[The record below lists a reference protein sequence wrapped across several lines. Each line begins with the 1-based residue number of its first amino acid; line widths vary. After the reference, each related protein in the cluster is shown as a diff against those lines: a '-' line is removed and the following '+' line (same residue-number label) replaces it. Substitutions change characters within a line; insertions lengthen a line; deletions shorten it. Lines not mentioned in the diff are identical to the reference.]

1 MSCHAEPGAGS
12 VATGT
17 LDIALIGCPNAGKSS
32 LFNRLTGLS
41 ATTGNYPGVTVT
53 RSRGQ
58 IRTDDGEVT
67 ITDLPGTYSLAA
79 ASPDEQ
85 VVLDHI
91 HGRLPGEGELGSSLV
106 VMDATTL
113 ERSMILFAHVFALG
127 RPTAVVLTMVDE
139 LRAGGGDV
147 DAQRLSTALGVPVV
161 EVVAHKGRGVDQVQ
175 QLANWARNWPTA
187 VVPPPVEDRAETR
200 AWITSVLE
208 TAGYRAN
215 RPNATTAGIDRI
227 LLHPVWGVVVFFLVM
242 FLFFQTVFTVAAP
255 LQEMI
260 DSAFAAL
267 GSWAGERITQPVL
280 SDFVATALIGGVG
293 GVLVFLPQ
301 IALLYI
307 LISLLESVGYMSR
320 AAFLMDRVMAR
331 SGLDGRAFV
340 AMLSSMACAV
350 PGIMATRTMAS
361 SRDRI
366 ATILSAPLMTC
377 SARLPVYVLLI
388 AMFVPA
394 DARFGPFGW
403 QSTVLFLM
411 YVLGGVA
418 ALSVARILKST
429 ILRRGALPFYL
440 EMPPYRVPTV
450 RQIAR
455 AVWMPVW
462 MFTRKVGTIILAA
475 TIALWALM
483 SFPAN
488 TAAVEGMD
496 DAQASAYVL
505 EHSYA
510 GQAGKLIEPVF
521 APQGFDWRIDVGLLG
536 SFAAR
541 EVFVST
547 MGQIAAAEDAE
558 NPADALSQ
566 LTYTHGP
573 DQGQRVFTAP
583 TIAALLVFFAFAMQ
597 CISTLATMRR
607 ETNSWKWPAVALG
620 YMFVLA
626 WVGSWLAATV
636 TAWFVGVS

>member
-1 MSCHAEPGAGS
+1 MSCHADQGS
-12 VATGT
+12 TGLITGT
-17 LDIALIGCPNAGKSS
+17 LDVALIGCPNAGKSS

-53 RSRGQ
+53 RSRGRV
-58 IRTDDGEVT
+58 RTTSGEVT
-67 ITDLPGTYSLAA
+67 LTDLPGTYSLVA

-91 HGRLPGEGELGSSLV
+91 HGQLPGEGELGSCLV

-113 ERSMILFAHVFALG
+113 ERSMTLFAHVFALG

-147 DAQRLSTALGVPVV
+147 DAQRLSHALGVPVA
-161 EVVAHKGRGVDQVQ
+161 EVVAHKGRGIQAVQDQ
-175 QLANWARNWPTA
+175 LNWAAQWPTA
-187 VVPPPVEDRAETR
+187 VIEPPVEDRAETH
-200 AWITSVLE
+200 AWITSVL
-208 TAGYRAN
+208 TSAGYRAN
-215 RPNATTAGIDRI
+215 RPNALTQGIDRI
-227 LLHPVWGVVVFFLVM
+227 LLHPVWGVAVFFLVM
-242 FLFFQTVFTVAAP
+242 FLFFQVIFTVAAP
-255 LQEMI
+255 IQGWI
-260 DSAFAAL
+260 DSGFAAL
-267 GSWAGERITQPVL
+267 GGWAGERIQQPVL
-280 SDFVATALIGGVG
+280 ADFVGSALIGGVG

-350 PGIMATRTMAS
+350 PGIMATRTLAS

-388 AMFVPA
+388 ALLVPA
-394 DARFGPFGW
+394 DSRLGPFGW
-403 QSTVLFLM
+403 QGTILFLL
-411 YVLGGVA
+411 YVLGGLA
-418 ALSVARILKST
+418 ALTVARVLKST
-429 ILRRGALPFYL
+429 VLRRGALPFYL

-455 AVWMPVW
+455 AVWVPVF
-462 MFTRKVGTIILAA
+462 MFTRKVGTIILAV

-488 TAAVEGMD
+488 TEATTGMD

-505 EHSYA
+505 EHSFA
-510 GQAGKLIEPVF
+510 GQLGKVVEPVF

-547 MGQIAAAEDAE
+547 MGQVAAAEDAE
-558 NPADALSQ
+558 NPTEALSQ
-566 LTYTHGP
+566 MTYTHGP
-573 DQGQRVFTAP
+573 REGQKVFTPP

-607 ETNSWKWPAVALG
+607 ETNSWKWPAVATG

-636 TAWFVGVS
+636 TAWALG

>member
-1 MSCHAEPGAGS
+1 MG
-12 VATGT
+12 VLTGT
-17 LDIALIGCPNAGKSS
+17 LDVALIGCPNAGKSS

-53 RSRGQ
+53 RSRGRV
-58 IRTDDGEVT
+58 RTTSGEVT
-67 ITDLPGTYSLAA
+67 LTDLPGTYSLAA

-91 HGRLPGEGELGSSLV
+91 HGKLPGEGELGSSLV

-147 DAQRLSTALGVPVV
+147 DPQRLSSALGVPVA
-161 EVVAHKGRGVDQVQ
+161 EVVAHKGRGIEAVHD
-175 QLANWARNWPTA
+175 LLSRAADWPTA
-187 VVPPPVEDRAETR
+187 VVEPPVQDRAETR
-200 AWITSVLE
+200 AWIDSVLG

-215 RPNATTAGIDRI
+215 RPNAVSQGIDRI
-227 LLHPVWGVVVFFLVM
+227 LLHPVWGVAVFFLVM
-242 FLFFQTVFTVAAP
+242 FLFFQVIFTVAAP
-255 LQEMI
+255 VQGWI
-260 DSAFAAL
+260 DTGFAAL
-267 GSWAGERITQPVL
+267 GAWAGERIHQPVL
-280 SDFVATALIGGVG
+280 ADFVGTALIGGVG

-350 PGIMATRTMAS
+350 PGIMATRTLAS

-388 AMFVPA
+388 AMLVPA
-394 DARFGPFGW
+394 DARLGPFGW
-403 QSTVLFLM
+403 QGSILFLM
-411 YVLGGVA
+411 YVLGGLA
-418 ALSVARILKST
+418 ALTVARVLKST

-440 EMPPYRVPTV
+440 EMPPYRIPTV
-450 RQIAR
+450 RQIVR
-455 AVWMPVW
+455 AVWVPVW

-488 TAAVEGMD
+488 TDATAGMD

-505 EHSYA
+505 ENSFA
-510 GQAGKLIEPVF
+510 GQFGKAVEPVF
-521 APQGFDWRIDVGLLG
+521 APLGFDWRVDVGLLG

-558 NPADALSQ
+558 NPTEALAQ
-566 LTYTHGP
+566 MTYTHGP
-573 DQGQRVFTAP
+573 REGERVFTAP

-597 CISTLATMRR
+597 CVSTLATMRR
-607 ETNSWKWPAVALG
+607 ETNSWKWPAVATG

-626 WVGSWLAATV
+626 WVGAWLAATA
-636 TAWFVGVS
+636 TSWAMG

>member
-1 MSCHAEPGAGS
+1 MSCHAENGDRDLL
-12 VATGT
+12 TGT
-17 LDIALIGCPNAGKSS
+17 RDVALIGCPNAGKSS

-53 RSRGQ
+53 RSRGKAR
-58 IRTDDGEVT
+58 IDGADVT
-67 ITDLPGTYSLAA
+67 ITDLPGTYSLSA

-91 HGRLPGEGELGSSLV
+91 QGRLPGEGEFGSSLV

-113 ERSMILFAHVFALG
+113 ERSMILFAHVFELG

-139 LRAGGGDV
+139 LRAGGGDI
-147 DAQRLSTALGVPVV
+147 DSARLSQALGVPVA
-161 EVVAHKGRGVDQVQ
+161 EVVAHKGRGVDEVRE
-175 QLANWARNWPTA
+175 LLGRAGDWPTA
-187 VVPPPVEDRAETR
+187 VVPPPTADRGETR
-200 AWITSVLE
+200 EWIDSVLA
-208 TAGYRAN
+208 TSGYRAN
-215 RPNATTAGIDRI
+215 RPNATTRGIDRI
-227 LLHPVWGVVVFFLVM
+227 LLHPVWGVAVFFLVM
-242 FLFFQTVFTVAAP
+242 FLFFQTIFTVAAP
-255 LQEMI
+255 AQGWIETL
-260 DSAFAAL
+260 FAAL
-267 GSWAGERITQPVL
+267 GEWAGERIEQPLVA
-280 SDFVATALIGGVG
+280 DFVSTALVGGVG

-301 IALLYI
+301 IALLYV
-307 LISLLESVGYMSR
+307 LISILESVGYMSR
-320 AAFLMDRVMAR
+320 AAFLMDRVMAH

-388 AMFVPA
+388 AMLVPD

-403 QSTVLFLM
+403 QGTILFLM
-411 YVLGGVA
+411 YVLGGLA
-418 ALSVARILKST
+418 ALTVARVLKAT
-429 ILRRGALPFYL
+429 ILRRGSLPFYL
-440 EMPPYRVPTV
+440 EMPPYRIPTP

-455 AVWMPVW
+455 AVWVPVW

-488 TAAVEGMD
+488 TAATEGMD
-496 DAQASAYVL
+496 EPEASAYVL
-505 EHSYA
+505 EHSIA
-510 GQAGKLIEPVF
+510 GRIGHVIEPVF

-547 MGQIAAAEDAE
+547 MGQVVAADNADE
-558 NPADALSQ
+558 PADALSAM
-566 LTYTHGP
+566 TYTHGP
-573 DQGQRVFTAP
+573 NEGEKVFSAP

-597 CISTLATMRR
+597 CVSTLATMRR
-607 ETNSWKWPAVALG
+607 ETNSWKWPAVATA

-626 WVGSWLAATV
+626 WVGSWLAAVIVRLV
-636 TAWFVGVS
+636 TGG